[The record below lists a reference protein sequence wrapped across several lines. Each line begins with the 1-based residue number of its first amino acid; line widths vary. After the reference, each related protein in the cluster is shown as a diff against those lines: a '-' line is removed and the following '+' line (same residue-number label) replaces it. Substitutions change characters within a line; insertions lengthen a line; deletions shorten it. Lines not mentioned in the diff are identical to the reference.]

1 MSHLSTAIWTESLK
15 IRRSKL
21 LWISLLASTL
31 LPVML
36 GLTFS
41 GLIGSQNAIEGDTD
55 LSGFMNHLGTAIS
68 IGGVI
73 GFGFVFSWIFGRE
86 YSDRTVKDLLALPL
100 SRYGVAAAKL
110 IVATVWCAVLAMLM
124 FAVGGLTAWF
134 VPLDGWSLEVI
145 AQSFTGYAWLTLMV
159 ICLCIPVAWIASV
172 GRGYLTPLGFVV
184 LTMVIAN
191 LSGSMGIA
199 EYIPW
204 AVPALLAVGSGDA
217 SSDLQ
222 TFSLALP
229 YLTGCIG
236 VIGTLAWWRYADQT

>member
-1 MSHLSTAIWTESLK
+1 MTHLSTAIWTESLK

-41 GLIGSQNAIEGDTD
+41 GFVGSQDAFEGDMD
-55 LSGFMNHLGTAIS
+55 LSGFMTHLGTTVS
-68 IGGVI
+68 IGGLI
-73 GFGFVFSWIFGRE
+73 GFGFVYSWVFGRE

-110 IVATVWCAVLAMLM
+110 IVATVWCAVLAVIM
-124 FAVGGLTAWF
+124 FTIGGLTAWF
-134 VPLDGWSLEVI
+134 VQLDGWSLAVI
-145 AQSFTGYAWLTLMV
+145 GQSFAGYVWLALMV
-159 ICLCIPVAWIASV
+159 ICLSIPVAWIASV
-172 GRGYLTPLGFVV
+172 GRGYLSPLGFVV
-184 LTMVIAN
+184 LTMVVAN

-199 EYIPW
+199 EFIPW
-204 AVPALLAVGSGDA
+204 AVPALLSSASGEGNH
-217 SSDLQ
+217 LQ
-222 TFSLALP
+222 TLSLTLP

-236 VIGTLAWWRYADQT
+236 FIGTLVWWRYADQN